1 MAKEITIDG
10 YIGPYGYSKQFI
22 KSMLEGSKEE
32 VTVKVSSL
40 GGDVDHALAIHDMIA
55 QQGNVIIVYT
65 GFNASSATI
74 LSLGASKIRMSE
86 NSFYLIHKVMSWV
99 DAWGYMN
106 EDQIEEAIQQ
116 LEKDKNNN
124 AKITLQLA
132 KMYSKK
138 SGKPIFE
145 VLDLMKQET
154 WLSAEEAKEWGFV
167 DEIFSPGEKV
177 NYLEDYKLVAMI
189 AASGLPAPKRKES
202 QTDSPK
208 QTDNFWN
215 KLSETLSKLLPNQ
228 NTISNSQNMSK
239 QFLNVNKVLSVEKLD
254 STDTGLMLTADQ
266 AEKIDQS
273 LARLDKAESDRDA
286 AVTAKQTAETSY
298 TNAVSSID
306 EIDPTIKAAKTF
318 EEKVNAIR
326 ALLASKPGVNAI
338 GAQTNKD
345 NNQTGDGV
353 DWDTLNALSHMQ
365 QND

>member
-1 MAKEITIDG
+1 MAKEIVIDG
-10 YIGPYGYSKQFI
+10 YIGPYGYSKQFV
-22 KSMLEGSKEE
+22 KSMLEGSKDE

-40 GGDVDHALAIHDMIA
+40 GGDVDHALAIHDMFA

-74 LSLGASKIRMSE
+74 LSLGASTIKMSE

-138 SGKPIFE
+138 SGKPISDI
-145 VLDLMKQET
+145 LDLMKEET
-154 WLSAEEAKEWGFV
+154 WLSAEEAKSWGFV
-167 DEIFSPGEKV
+167 DEIFSPGNKV
-177 NYLEDYKLVAMI
+177 NYLDDYKMVAMI
-189 AASGLPAPKRKES
+189 AASGLPTPKRQPGTGKS
-202 QTDSPK
+202 AGK
-208 QTDNFWN
+208 FWT
-215 KLSETLSKLLPNQ
+215 KMSD
-228 NTISNSQNMSK
+228 TISKALNKNAISNSSQNMSK
-239 QFLNVNKVLSVEKLD
+239 QFSNVNKVLAVDKLD
-254 STDTGLMLTADQ
+254 STDAGIMLTADQ

-273 LARLDKAESDRDA
+273 LSKLDKAESDRDA
-286 AVTAKQTAETSY
+286 AITARQTAETGY
-298 TNAVSSID
+298 NNAVSSID
-306 EIDPTIKAAKTF
+306 DLDPSVKEAKTF

-326 ALLASKPGVNAI
+326 ALLTKKPGVNAI

-345 NNQTGDGV
+345 NNPTGDGV
-353 DWDTLNALSHMQ
+353 DWDTLNSLPHMQ
-365 QND
+365 QEY